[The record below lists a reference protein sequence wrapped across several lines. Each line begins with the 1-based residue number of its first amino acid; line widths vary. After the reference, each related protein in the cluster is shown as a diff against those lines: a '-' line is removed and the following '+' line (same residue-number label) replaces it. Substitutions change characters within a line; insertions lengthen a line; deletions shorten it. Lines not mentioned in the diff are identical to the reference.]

1 MDPWGCQFA
10 SKGSNVWPWGEKSDI
25 LTLICSFSKSDS
37 SFLTNGTFL
46 VYSLDKKEGNVFF
59 SLTKMTE

>member
-1 MDPWGCQFA
+1 M
-10 SKGSNVWPWGEKSDI
+10 WPWGEKSDI
-25 LTLICSFSKSDS
+25 LTLICNFSKSDS